1 MTITIGFSTV
11 ADSIS
16 KLSVTGITMLDID
29 KVPDSAQMLCPVM
42 FPQPDNFVT
51 NINVERVTVG
61 SGGTAKMD
69 MTYTLNYVFLQ
80 SEIGSGI
87 SAFGAYSSIIANIA
101 TIMGVILTNDNITG
115 AVDLT
120 LNSIGEIGAV
130 EDPSGNQYWGVL
142 FSFKVLE
149 FIQ

>member
-1 MTITIGFSTV
+1 MTITIGFTTV

-16 KLSVTGITMLDID
+16 KLTVTGVTMKDID
-29 KVPDSAQMLCPVM
+29 QVPDSAQMLCPIM

-80 SEIGSGI
+80 AEIGSGI
-87 SAFGAYSSIIANIA
+87 SAFSAYSNIIGNLA
-101 TIMGVILTNDNITG
+101 TIIGVILANDNITG

-120 LNSIGEIGAV
+120 LNTIGEIGAIT
-130 EDPSGNQYWGVL
+130 DPAGNQYWGVL
-142 FSFKVLE
+142 FSFNVLE
-149 FIQ
+149 FVQ

>member
-1 MTITIGFSTV
+1 MTIAVNFATV

-16 KLSVTGITMLDID
+16 KLSISGITMRDID
-29 KVPDSAQMLCPVM
+29 QVPDSAQMLCPIM
-42 FPQPDNFVT
+42 FPQPDNFIT

-80 SEIGSGI
+80 AEMGAGI
-87 SAFGAYSSIIANIA
+87 SAFSMYSNIVSNLA
-101 TIMGVILTNDNITG
+101 AILVKMFASDNITG

-120 LNSIGEIGAV
+120 LNSIGEIGTIS
-130 EDPSGNQYWGVL
+130 DPSGNQYWGVL
-142 FSFKVLE
+142 LSFNILE
-149 FIQ
+149 FVQ

>member
-1 MTITIGFSTV
+1 MTITVGFTTV

-16 KLSVTGITMLDID
+16 KISVSGITMKDID
-29 KVPDSAQMLCPVM
+29 QVPDSAQMLCPIM
-42 FPQPDNFVT
+42 FPQPDNFIT

-80 SEIGSGI
+80 AEMGAGI
-87 SAFGAYSSIIANIA
+87 SAFSMYSNIVSNLA
-101 TIMGVILTNDNITG
+101 AILVKIFASDNITG

-120 LNSIGEIGAV
+120 LNSIGEIGTIS
-130 EDPSGNQYWGVL
+130 DPSGNQYWGVL
-142 FSFKVLE
+142 LSFNILE
-149 FIQ
+149 FVQ

>member
-1 MTITIGFSTV
+1 MTITIGFTTV

-16 KLSVTGITMLDID
+16 KLSISGVTVLDID

-51 NINVERVTVG
+51 DINVERVTVG

-80 SEIGSGI
+80 AEIGSGI
-87 SAFGAYSSIIANIA
+87 SAFSAYSNIISNIA
-101 TIMGVILTNDNITG
+101 TIMGVILVSDNITG

-120 LNSIGEIGAV
+120 LNTIGEIGAI

-142 FSFKVLE
+142 FSFNILE
-149 FIQ
+149 FVQ